1 MRVLFLTHRLPYAPN
16 RGDRLRAYHI
26 VRNLI
31 ARGMKVDV
39 LSLVHDK
46 EELGQLDLVRGLGA
60 GANAVRIPRFRTYAS
75 GALALAGTRPL
86 THALLTAP
94 GFNDAARAIVREHE
108 PDVVLAYCSSMARF
122 ALEPPLDRYP
132 LVIDLVDVDS
142 QKWAALATTSSLPR
156 RWIYSR
162 EERYLS
168 RFEGRAAE
176 RAFATLVVND
186 REATAL
192 RQLAPAADVR
202 VVPVGVDL
210 ASLRPPGP
218 PTEAPRIVFCGVM
231 NYEPNVEGILWFTEQ
246 VWPKIRATQPNA
258 RFHIVGSD
266 PAPAI
271 VRVASP
277 GSGIYVS
284 GEVESVQ
291 PYLWESA
298 LSVAPLKT
306 ARGVQNKV
314 LEAVAAGL
322 PAVVTPQ
329 VYEGLPHE
337 IRDACLV
344 GDSPSQFA
352 EQALTLLAMG
362 PGERRAMATRAACS
376 RLDWSTQLT
385 PLYEVLRN
393 AALRPA
399 TALASSA

>member
-46 EELGQLDLVRGLGA
+46 EELGQLDRVRELGA

-94 GFNDAARAIVREHE
+94 SFTDAARAIVQEHE
-108 PDVVLAYCSSMARF
+108 PDVVLAYCSSMAKF

-168 RFEGRAAE
+168 RFERRATE
-176 RAFATLVVND
+176 RAFATLVVNE
-186 REATAL
+186 REATSL
-192 RQLAPAADVR
+192 RKLAPTADIR

-231 NYEPNVEGILWFTEQ
+231 NYEPNVEGILWFARQ
-246 VWPKIRATQPNA
+246 VWPKIRSTRTDA
-258 RFHIVGSD
+258 RFQIVGSD
-266 PAPAI
+266 PTPSI
-271 VRVASP
+271 VRLAAP
-277 GSGIYVS
+277 GSGIDVC

-306 ARGVQNKV
+306 ARGVQTKV

-322 PAVVTPQ
+322 PAVVTSQ
-329 VYEGLPHE
+329 VYDGLPDE
-337 IRDACLV
+337 IHDACLIA
-344 GDSPSQFA
+344 DSPLQFA
-352 EQALTLLAMG
+352 EQALTLLAMR
-362 PGERRAMATRAACS
+362 PGERRALATRAACL

-385 PLYEVLRN
+385 PLFEVLRS
-393 AALRPA
+393 AASRQA